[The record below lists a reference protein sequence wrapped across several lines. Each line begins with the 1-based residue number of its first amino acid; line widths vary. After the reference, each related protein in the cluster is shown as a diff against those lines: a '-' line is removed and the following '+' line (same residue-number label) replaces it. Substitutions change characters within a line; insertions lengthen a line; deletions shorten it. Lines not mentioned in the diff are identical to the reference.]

1 MILAGRLTPGGKLH
15 KMMIDKLFQKT
26 SKRFLTEHKLVNPGG
41 PMRKRMAGAVLSV
54 VLFLFGACGA
64 ANVWAE
70 LPASG
75 SVVLW
80 LKADAGVQKDANNKV
95 SSWQDQSGKANN
107 AVQSNAAFQPVFV
120 PAAAGGKPAIS
131 FDGTASYLEAADS
144 PTLNPSTQTITVAVW
159 FKLSSDG
166 VVNCSNLYGKEN
178 LYEAS
183 AGGGYCTYAM
193 QPYWAWSGDTS
204 FPVSVGQWYQAVVVY
219 DGAKQYLYANGALVY
234 SRAQT
239 GDIGSDTNALR
250 IGARGAP
257 ADASMFFPG
266 LIDEFII
273 WNHALSADEVASLY
287 KTGKASH

>member
-1 MILAGRLTPGGKLH
+1 
-15 KMMIDKLFQKT
+15 
-26 SKRFLTEHKLVNPGG
+26 
-41 PMRKRMAGAVLSV
+41 MRKRLAGAVLFG
-54 VLFLFGACGA
+54 VLFLSGAWGA

-80 LKADAGVQKDANNKV
+80 LKADAGVQKNANNKV
-95 SSWQDQSGKANN
+95 NSWQDQSGKANN
-107 AVQSNAAFQPVFV
+107 AVQTDAGSQPVFV

-131 FDGTASYLEAADS
+131 FNGTTSYLEVADS
-144 PTLNPSTQTITVAVW
+144 PSLNPSTQTLTVAVW

-166 VVNCSNLYGKEN
+166 ILNCSNLYGKEN

-183 AGGGYCTYAM
+183 AGGGYCTYAF
-193 QPYWAWSGDTS
+193 QPDWDWSGGTS

-219 DGAKQYLYANGALVY
+219 DGTKQYLYANGVLVY

-257 ADASMFFPG
+257 DAAYMFFPG

-287 KTGKASH
+287 KTGKSSH